1 MPVSFCDP
9 DMTQA
14 AVQFPPIK
22 VSLGQRRGSRIDYH
36 LEVADTTY
44 DVYFACEQANLCSD
58 AEAALPMLAL
68 AGMHGGLGLQIE
80 APISKRYVDNQQA
93 LMQIFCGWFPR
104 YRPVP
109 ILASHLR
116 EVAATNGGRVGCFF
130 TGGVDSFF
138 TYLRHRNEVTDL
150 IFVHGYD
157 VDLDDLPRR
166 AEISAMGRAI
176 EQATGVRFIELE
188 TNAIRL
194 FRDFGRWG
202 AHAHGYGLGSAAR
215 HLADYL
221 DRIYIPSSFARE
233 YMRPWGTHPQTDPL
247 FSDERLTVVHG
258 DAILRMEKLREIA
271 QDDLAMRYLR
281 VCHERVEGAYNCS
294 RCEKC
299 LRTMTVM
306 QGLGVLQRCATFPGE
321 VRPEWVRALLLD
333 EVTEGLALTN
343 VAFLESVGMGQSE
356 LTQAWRDL
364 LARPAWQN
372 KVLYR
377 LQKWRKR
384 LAKKV
389 NRVRNWL

>member
-1 MPVSFCDP
+1 
-9 DMTQA
+9 
-14 AVQFPPIK
+14 
-22 VSLGQRRGSRIDYH
+22 
-36 LEVADTTY
+36 
-44 DVYFACEQANLCSD
+44 
-58 AEAALPMLAL
+58 
-68 AGMHGGLGLQIE
+68 
-80 APISKRYVDNQQA
+80 
-93 LMQIFCGWFPR
+93 
-104 YRPVP
+104 
-109 ILASHLR
+109 
-116 EVAATNGGRVGCFF
+116 
-130 TGGVDSFF
+130 
-138 TYLRHRNEVTDL
+138 
-150 IFVHGYD
+150 
-157 VDLDDLPRR
+157 
-166 AEISAMGRAI
+166 
-176 EQATGVRFIELE
+176 
-188 TNAIRL
+188 
-194 FRDFGRWG
+194 
-202 AHAHGYGLGSAAR
+202 
-215 HLADYL
+215 
-221 DRIYIPSSFARE
+221 
-233 YMRPWGTHPQTDPL
+233 
-247 FSDERLTVVHG
+247 VHG
-258 DAILRMEKLREIA
+258 DAVLRMEKLREIA

-343 VAFLESVGMGQSE
+343 VAFLESVGMGQCE

>member
-1 MPVSFCDP
+1 MS
-9 DMTQA
+9 QA
-14 AVQFPPIK
+14 PAIK
-22 VSLGQRRGSRIDYH
+22 VISGVRNGARIDYR
-36 LEVADTTY
+36 LQVADADY
-44 DVYFACEQANLCSD
+44 DVYFVCEQVALCND
-58 AEAALPMLAL
+58 AEAALPMLVL
-68 AGMHGGLGLQIE
+68 AGMRSGCELQVE
-80 APISKRYVDNQQA
+80 APISKLYLENQQA
-93 LMQIFCGWFPR
+93 LMHIFCSWFPD
-104 YRPVP
+104 YRP
-109 ILASHLR
+109 ASIQASELR
-116 EVAATNGGRVGCFF
+116 KGSVISGGRVGCFF

-138 TYLRHRNEVTDL
+138 TYLRHRDEVTDL

-202 AHAHGYGLGSAAR
+202 AHAHGFGLGSAAR

-221 DRIYIPSSFARE
+221 DRIYIPSSFAIE
-233 YMRPWGTHPQTDPL
+233 YMRPWGTHPETDPL
-247 FSDERLTVVHG
+247 FSDERLAVVHG
-258 DAILRMEKLREIA
+258 DAILRVDKLREIA

-281 VCHERVEGAYNCS
+281 VCHERVEGAYNCG

-306 QGLGVLQRCATFPGE
+306 QGLGVLKRCATLPKE
-321 VRPEWVRALLLD
+321 VRPQWVKALLLD
-333 EVTEGLALTN
+333 EVTKGLALN
-343 VAFLESVGMGQSE
+343 NIAFLEGVGMGESD
-356 LTQAWRDL
+356 LAQAWRDA
-364 LARPAWQN
+364 LARPAW
-372 KVLYR
+372 KSKAVYR

-389 NRVRNWL
+389 NQVRGWL